1 MFGPRE
7 AHLTLVGDD
16 EEVLV
21 VDLITF
27 DFTLQHLG
35 CGYLAELRARKERS
49 KHKY

>member
-7 AHLTLVGDD
+7 VRLTLMGDD

-35 CGYLAELRARKERS
+35 CGDFAKLGVRK
-49 KHKY
+49 